1 MSVFEKENLTG
12 VNAEGKHPN
21 NPLKY
26 LTAKSIIGDKVYNS
40 NNEHLGAIEDIM
52 LDVNSGSIEYVVIK
66 FGGFLTINEKYFAIP
81 WKLIKID
88 NDRKSLLLDEPR
100 EKLEKAPGFDMSH
113 WPETNFH
120 AEETYWTFV

>member
-1 MSVFEKENLTG
+1 MSILEKENLTG
-12 VNAEGKHPN
+12 VNTEGKHSN
-21 NPLKY
+21 IPLRY

-52 LDVNSGSIEYVVIK
+52 LDINSGSIEYVVIK

-88 NDRKSLLLDEPR
+88 KNKKSLLLDEPK
-100 EKLEKAPGFDMSH
+100 EKFEKAPGFDMGH

-120 AEETYWTFV
+120 AEETYWSFV